1 MTIHDGCVPMEQVE
15 SIYTFTFGIQTHI
28 NITDLLERN
37 KIIRVAPHV
46 VNVTGNRKWLVWAP
60 TGRPYPNRDRKTR
73 VIPMNKCVA
82 EVSGAGVETAKTAV
96 AEKSEALMN
105 EHSTNA
111 MVGAD
116 VTEDDSPPVASQLK
130 PHPIFSEPA
139 PTPLGNK
146 QNSTA
151 DSDKPKSTETST
163 AVSMTQ
169 MNVENSVSN
178 VGDSAAN
185 TNFIESSVDP
195 PSTTTTTTSASPSQ
209 HSMSTTTMAGI
220 SQSSTTTTSAN
231 PPQYSITTT
240 TMASPPQTSTTTAT
254 LASPSQT
261 NGESSGEIAAG
272 EVTAETYGFLEET
285 LEPELMAELRASG
298 EQHQQREQTLG
309 ELLSTQPYSEQAIQL
324 LLHFAKPMSE
334 LDLEE
339 SDGDSVEE
347 PEKQVESDQPVDYLA
362 SGMSPD
368 QVLEEMRSLKERS
381 GGYLSPDKMEPF
393 LTYFGELSSRELDR
407 LEALEE
413 KEKEK
418 SKKGATKKKRVMAIR
433 FPDKS
438 PAPTV
443 PPSDEDPY
451 EEQRL
456 YSVELLKDKLPAAPD
471 FENMSDSSDDDG
483 RPLEREEYI
492 QTLLQRGVPSLTDEE
507 IMRATQMMGVGKGE
521 SSVSID
527 WPSLDMDSGM
537 GTDISDLPKPLLSMS
552 EAERAAAHQLFDKER
567 FVMDRSLAESK
578 ADEWP
583 DLN

>member
-1 MTIHDGCVPMEQVE
+1 MEQVE

-46 VNVTGNRKWLVWAP
+46 VNVTGNRKWLVWAA
-60 TGRPYPNRDRKTR
+60 TGRPYPNRDRKTSML
-73 VIPMNKCVA
+73 PMNKCIA
-82 EVSGAGVETAKTAV
+82 EASEAGMETTKTAI
-96 AEKSEALMN
+96 AEKSEASMN

-111 MVGAD
+111 KVDTD

-139 PTPLGNK
+139 PSPLSNK

-151 DSDKPKSTETST
+151 DSDEPKLTEASI
-163 AVSMTQ
+163 AVSVTQ
-169 MNVENSVSN
+169 VNVENSVSN
-178 VGDSAAN
+178 VDDSAAN
-185 TNFIESSVDP
+185 TIESSVDP
-195 PSTTTTTTSASPSQ
+195 PSTATTTSASPSQ
-209 HSMSTTTMAGI
+209 HSITTTTMAGI
-220 SQSSTTTTSAN
+220 SQPSTTTTLAN
-231 PPQYSITTT
+231 PCITTT

-261 NGESSGEIAAG
+261 NGESSGEVTVG

-309 ELLSTQPYSEQAIQL
+309 ELLSTQPFSEQAIQL

-334 LDLEE
+334 IDLEE

-413 KEKEK
+413 KEKAK
-418 SKKGATKKKRVMAIR
+418 SKKGATKKKPVMAIR

-438 PAPTV
+438 PAPTI

-451 EEQRL
+451 KEQRL
-456 YSVELLKDKLPAAPD
+456 YSAELLKDKLPAAPD
-471 FENMSDSSDDDG
+471 FENMSDSSDDDA

-492 QTLLQRGVPSLTDEE
+492 QTLLQRGVPTLTDEE
-507 IMRATQMMGVGKGE
+507 IMRATQVMGVGKGK
-521 SSVSID
+521 SSVSMD

-552 EAERAAAHQLFDKER
+552 EAEHAAAHQLFDKEL
-567 FVMDRSLAESK
+567 FVMDRNSTESK

-583 DLN
+583 DLK

>member
-1 MTIHDGCVPMEQVE
+1 MEQVE
-15 SIYTFTFGIQTHI
+15 SVYTFTFGIQTHI
-28 NITDLLERN
+28 SISDLLERN

-46 VNVTGNRKWLVWAP
+46 VNVTGNCKWLVWAA
-60 TGRPYPNRDRKTR
+60 TGRPYPNRDRKTS
-73 VIPMNKCVA
+73 VLPMNTCVA
-82 EVSGAGVETAKTAV
+82 EVSEACVETTNK
-96 AEKSEALMN
+96 
-105 EHSTNA
+105 HSTNA

-139 PTPLGNK
+139 PSPLGSK

-151 DSDKPKSTETST
+151 DSDEPKSTETST
-163 AVSMTQ
+163 AVSVTQ
-169 MNVENSVSN
+169 VNVENTVSN
-178 VGDSAAN
+178 IDDSAAN

-195 PSTTTTTTSASPSQ
+195 PSTTSTTTTSASPSQ
-209 HSMSTTTMAGI
+209 HSITMASI
-220 SQSSTTTTSAN
+220 SQPSTTTTLAN

-261 NGESSGEIAAG
+261 KGESSGEVAVG

-309 ELLSTQPYSEQAIQL
+309 ELLSTQPLSEQAIQL
-324 LLHFAKPMSE
+324 LLHFAKPMSDI
-334 LDLEE
+334 DLEE

-407 LEALEE
+407 INTLEE
-413 KEKEK
+413 KEKAK
-418 SKKGATKKKRVMAIR
+418 SKKEATKKKRVMAIR

-456 YSVELLKDKLPAAPD
+456 YSAELLKDKLPAVPD
-471 FENMSDSSDDDG
+471 FENMSDSSDDDA

-507 IMRATQMMGVGKGE
+507 IMRVTQMGK

-537 GTDISDLPKPLLSMS
+537 GTDISDLPKPLLSTS
-552 EAERAAAHQLFDKER
+552 EAERAAAHQLFDREP
-567 FVMDRSLAESK
+567 FVMDRNSAESK

-583 DLN
+583 DLK